1 MRRRTDMRIPSR
13 QCGDGRA
20 SDTPAVAAPRIP
32 TLAVA
37 VAVAVLTALPARS
50 HDGGFGH
57 SQRTIAA
64 SADPRGWT
72 IEYRVM
78 MGADEAIVELAQ
90 HPEPEFYARRG
101 EQLAKTLRVTNLADT
116 KLVFVGH
123 ALGPAL
129 TQTYRYRIETPAQRL
144 VLEDHCFPHKPGVVR
159 CVGGTGVSV
168 TLGEGIDWSHAER
181 ATVEFAR
188 DR

>member
-1 MRRRTDMRIPSR
+1 MRRRTDMWIPTR
-13 QCGDGRA
+13 PRDGRA
-20 SDTPAVAAPRIP
+20 SGTPPAVAAPRI
-32 TLAVA
+32 VA
-37 VAVAVLTALPARS
+37 VVVALVAAVTAPPAWS

>member
-1 MRRRTDMRIPSR
+1 MPTLTDSQTRAGHFGCCMAACRRL
-13 QCGDGRA
+13 
-20 SDTPAVAAPRIP
+20 AVAA
-32 TLAVA
+32 ASVVA
-37 VAVAVLTALPARS
+37 LVVAIATTRTALS

-57 SQRTIAA
+57 SQRTIAV

-72 IEYRVM
+72 IEYRLTL
-78 MGADEAIVELAQ
+78 GADEAIVELAQ
-90 HPEPEFYARRG
+90 HPEAEFFVRRG
-101 EQLAKTLRVTNLADT
+101 EQLARMLRVTSPEDA

-129 TQTYRYRIETPAQRL
+129 TQTYRYRIETPAERL

-159 CVGGTGVSV
+159 CVGGEGVRV
-168 TLGEGIDWSHAER
+168 TLGEGIDWAHAER

-188 DR
+188 SR

>member
-1 MRRRTDMRIPSR
+1 MRIPASSR
-13 QCGDGRA
+13 GGRRA
-20 SDTPAVAAPRIP
+20 SCTPLSMAAPRIVAAVV
-32 TLAVA
+32 TLVLAVA
-37 VAVAVLTALPARS
+37 TTQTARS

-57 SQRTIAA
+57 SQRTIVA

-78 MGADEAIVELAQ
+78 LGADEAIVELAQ
-90 HPEPEFYARRG
+90 HPEAEFYARRG
-101 EQLAKTLRVTNLADT
+101 EQLAKTLRVTNPVDT

-129 TQTYRYRIETPAQRL
+129 TQTYRYRIETPAERL

-159 CVGGTGVSV
+159 CVGGPGVSV
-168 TLGEGIDWSHAER
+168 TLGEGIDWTHAER

-188 DR
+188 SP

>member
-1 MRRRTDMRIPSR
+1 MPMRTDR
-13 QCGDGRA
+13 QTRAGHVGRCTA
-20 SDTPAVAAPRIP
+20 SCRR
-32 TLAVA
+32 LAVA
-37 VAVAVLTALPARS
+37 GTSVVALVVAIATARTAFS

-72 IEYRVM
+72 IEYRLTL
-78 MGADEAIVELAQ
+78 GADEAIVELAQ
-90 HPEPEFYARRG
+90 HPEAEFYVRRG
-101 EQLAKTLRVTNLADT
+101 EQLARTLRLTSPENA

-129 TQTYRYRIETPAQRL
+129 TQTYRYRVETPAERL
-144 VLEDHCFPHKPGVVR
+144 AIEDHCFPHKPGVVR
-159 CVGGTGVSV
+159 CVGGEGVRV
-168 TLGEGIDWSHAER
+168 TLGEGIDWTHAER

-188 DR
+188 SR